1 MSAAVVD
8 ALVVAVAIAASPPPA
23 IAMTVILTSQRARAN
38 ATAFA
43 LAWFGAILALTLLIV
58 AAIANTPLG
67 DGQHA
72 VAAGW
77 VTLVFGIALIAAG
90 IFYGSKSLRS
100 DTVAKTPR
108 WMAHIDTAG
117 QRQAALIAL
126 LMVVANP
133 KVLLLVVAGA
143 VALGDAPLD
152 RGALVAV
159 AFVFTIVASI
169 GVLVPVVLALSLGQ
183 RTSAILQTVRSWME
197 RHNDAIMAIV
207 CISLGVLF
215 VVQGLAKI

>member
-1 MSAAVVD
+1 VSAAAVD
-8 ALVVAVAIAASPPPA
+8 ALIVAVAIAASPPPA

-58 AAIANTPLG
+58 AAIAHTPLG

-72 VAAGW
+72 VAASW
-77 VTLVFGIALIAAG
+77 VTIIFGIALIAAG

-100 DTVAKTPR
+100 DTVVKTPR

-133 KVLLLVVAGA
+133 KVLLLVAAGA
-143 VALGDAPLD
+143 VALGEAPLTS
-152 RGALVAV
+152 GALIAVAV
-159 AFVFTIVASI
+159 VFTIVASI
-169 GVLVPVVLALSLGQ
+169 GVLVPVVLALSLGE
-183 RTSAILQTVRSWME
+183 RAAVILQGIRSWME
-197 RHNDAIMAIV
+197 RHNDSIMAIV
-207 CISLGVLF
+207 CVVLGVLF
-215 VVQGLAKI
+215 AIQGLDKI